1 MSSKCHCM
9 QSIAIVR
16 VSKKEIGE
24 KKGEK
29 QKKAQH
35 LIRLAGLI
43 SNEALK
49 QQRHLRTCSAI
60 MPPRES
66 TSVAYKE
73 RLSVATMQTG
83 FRKGTVRLASCRI
96 RVHKY

>member
-1 MSSKCHCM
+1 M

-16 VSKKEIGE
+16 VSKREIGE

-29 QKKAQH
+29 QKKAQQ
-35 LIRLAGLI
+35 
-43 SNEALK
+43 ALK

-73 RLSVATMQTG
+73 LLSVATMQTG